1 MPHDTGWRR
10 SKPWPNHRR
19 IKANSPC
26 ISNQQMKINE
36 SPGKIGHAGLLEADG
51 SAGGTERLFDLA
63 VGGKP
68 VDVTI
73 YQS

>member
-1 MPHDTGWRR
+1 MTSPAKWTR
-10 SKPWPNHRR
+10 S
-19 IKANSPC
+19 
-26 ISNQQMKINE
+26 
-36 SPGKIGHAGLLEADG
+36 LLDADG

-73 YQS
+73 YQP